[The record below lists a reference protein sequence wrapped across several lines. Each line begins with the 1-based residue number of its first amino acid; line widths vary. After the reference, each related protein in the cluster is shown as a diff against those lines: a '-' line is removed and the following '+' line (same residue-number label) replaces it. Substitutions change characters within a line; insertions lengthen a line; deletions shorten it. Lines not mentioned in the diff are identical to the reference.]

1 MNFDEFYPTVQETTQ
16 AENVFTNSLHKEYTA
31 AESGVISKEMALK
44 LAVIAVWRAGRE
56 YQADKQSKALKP
68 CGQL

>member
-1 MNFDEFYPTVQETTQ
+1 MNFDEFYPTAQETTQ
-16 AENVFTNSLHKEYTA
+16 AENIFVNSLHKEYAA

-56 YQADKQSKALKP
+56 YQAKQNRALKP

>member
-1 MNFDEFYPTVQETTQ
+1 MVINEFYPSLWEVTQ
-16 AENVFTNSLHKEYTA
+16 AENVFKNSLKEYTA

-44 LAVIAVWRAGRE
+44 LAVVAVWRAGRE
-56 YQADKQSKALKP
+56 YQAKQNRALKP

>member
-1 MNFDEFYPTVQETTQ
+1 MVINEFYPSLWEVTQ
-16 AENVFTNSLHKEYTA
+16 AENVFKNSLNKEYTA